1 MEMDFSK
8 INLEYLI
15 QARDLARQDSEMSSI
30 VLGMSRE
37 LAHLLAESTP
47 QELTRVAEIRPPL
60 FVPRQDAWWWQR
72 FFTAVREGRTDEL
85 KTIIEHAS
93 LMIAPELKGG
103 R

>member
-1 MEMDFSK
+1 MEMDFSR

-15 QARDLARQDSEMSSI
+15 HVRDLARQDPEMSSI

-37 LAHLLAESTP
+37 VAQLLAESMP
-47 QELTRVAEIRPPL
+47 QELAQVAEIKPPL

-72 FFTAVREGRTDEL
+72 LLMAVREGRTDEI
-85 KTIIEHAS
+85 KVIMEHAS
-93 LMIAPELKGG
+93 LIIAPELKGG